1 MTIFNLV
8 DELKHVSLRAG
19 TLIFKTVVSR
29 WIYRTRICDAGKV
42 SSYQWLRLISM
53 TLIGLAFHLRRR
65 RPAVPVHKR
74 TLKY

>member
-1 MTIFNLV
+1 LV

-19 TLIFKTVVSR
+19 TPIFKATVSQ
-29 WIYRTRICDAGKV
+29 WIYRMRARDFEKAN
-42 SSYQWLRLISM
+42 SYQWLLLKSM

-65 RPAVPVHKR
+65 RPAVTVHKR